1 MTSALGRF
9 AWCAT
14 LLLIA
19 GGPRSA
25 AAQTP
30 DPPAP
35 TTAAPAN
42 APATVEAPNAGEAPK
57 AFAGPPPKPD
67 EARGLE
73 SKATS
78 PTDVGLFVPR
88 LVLFPVKLATQL
100 VFFPIRHALRFVQR
114 HAVLE
119 RLEGLFY
126 YNGHAGERT
135 IGLFPTFQFISA
147 YGPSVGVTA
156 VHNDMGGNGEKG
168 EISAQFGGLVNQAY
182 EASFEGDRIGGSRMY
197 LSSAVRY
204 DSRPRLLFQGI
215 GDDGDAAPSGPL
227 LDPRAAAVRTR
238 FQQDRLLLA
247 ERAGYTIGRPGN
259 LVKIGG
265 AAIFNH
271 RTFGENEPTE
281 IPSIGMVYDTNKLV
295 GFDHGVT
302 TAELDATLVV
312 DTRDNEGQTS
322 SGVYVDAF
330 LGAVPPVRQYHYVHY
345 GVDAAGFIDLYKH
358 DRVLVVRGEI
368 EAVEGKYEDIPFSDL
383 PRLGGPTRLRGYRL
397 DRFRDKKSA
406 LATLEYQYPIH
417 QMVGGAVFV
426 DAGHVGSNYN
436 QLADFKHWRAGVGA
450 GIRVRSKTSM
460 MFSFDVAYGDD
471 GVLIFFTT
479 TPLRAFA
486 NRERQL

>member
-1 MTSALGRF
+1 L
-9 AWCAT
+9 AWCAA
-14 LLLIA
+14 LLLTLGA
-19 GGPRSA
+19 SRNA
-25 AAQTP
+25 AAQ
-30 DPPAP
+30 
-35 TTAAPAN
+35 N
-42 APATVEAPNAGEAPK
+42 APKPYE
-57 AFAGPPPKPD
+57 GPPPKPD

-73 SKATS
+73 SRATS
-78 PTDVGLFVPR
+78 PTDVGLFFPR

-100 VFFPIRHALRFVQR
+100 VFFPIRHTMRFVQR

-126 YNGHAGERT
+126 YNGHKGERT
-135 IGLFPTFQFISA
+135 AGIMPTFQFISA

-182 EASFEGDRIGGSRMY
+182 EASLAADRVAGSRMY
-197 LSSAVRY
+197 VSSVVRY
-204 DSRPRLLFQGI
+204 DIRPRLLFQGI
-215 GDDGDAAPSGPL
+215 GDEGDASLNGPL

-247 ERAGYTIGRPGN
+247 ERAGYTIGSPGN

-271 RTFGENEPTE
+271 RSFGKNPPSE
-281 IPSIGMVYDTNKLV
+281 IPSIETVYDTSKLV
-295 GFDHGVT
+295 GFDRGVT

-322 SGVYVDAF
+322 SGMYVDAF
-330 LGAVPPVRQYHYVHY
+330 LGGVPPANQYSYVHY
-345 GVDAAGFIDLYKH
+345 GVDAAGFIDLYKK

-368 EAVEGKYEDIPFSDL
+368 EGVEGKYTDIPFSDL

-436 QLADFKHWRAGVGA
+436 QLVDLKNWRAGIGA